1 MKIAYVDSSC
11 FVNVAAGQPGY
22 RELLPRLARFD
33 RLVSSNLL
41 EAELR
46 AALAREGGG
55 GPIRNFISWMDW
67 VFPPRRLTPEIS
79 QILEVGTLRGADLW
93 HLACALFLKS
103 RLSGPLSFL
112 TLDGRQGEVAR
123 YLGFPG
129 L

>member
-11 FVNVAAGQPGY
+11 FVSVAAGQPGY
-22 RELLPRLARFD
+22 REVLSQLARFD

-55 GPIRNFISWMDW
+55 GPIKNFISWMDW
-67 VFPPRRLTPEIS
+67 VFPSRRLTPEINE
-79 QILEVGTLRGADLW
+79 ILEIGSVRGADLW
-93 HLACALFLKS
+93 HLACALFLKP
-103 RLSGPLSFL
+103 RLSGSLSFL
-112 TLDGRQGEVAR
+112 TLDGRQGSIAR
-123 YLGFPG
+123 SLGFPG